1 MTVFGFCDASGAYA
15 YMHVIVQLVYLLV
28 VVQSKHSVVEAE
40 QNLNL
45 KEGQKSIILKMDIF
59 VNEFY
64 SRMTQSKT
72 SQSGGSKT
80 PFG

>member
-1 MTVFGFCDASGAYA
+1 M
-15 YMHVIVQLVYLLV
+15 IVQLVYLLV

-59 VNEFY
+59 VNEF
-64 SRMTQSKT
+64 TH
-72 SQSGGSKT
+72 G
-80 PFG
+80 

>member
-1 MTVFGFCDASGAYA
+1 
-15 YMHVIVQLVYLLV
+15 MHVIVQLVYLLV

-40 QNLNL
+40 QNLNF
-45 KEGQKSIILKMDIF
+45 KMGQKSIILKMDIF